1 MTTATQQIK
10 VPTWKE
16 VIGNSLLIEYELKFE
31 VNFSDRKHIF
41 FIIQKYTHI

>member
-16 VIGNSLLIEYELKFE
+16 VIGNSLLIEYELKFD
-31 VNFSDRKHIF
+31 VNFSDRKHILF
-41 FIIQKYTHI
+41 YCKNKHI